1 MFFNK
6 TEDEIELEEFSA
18 AYLRKKLKSM
28 KGTKASQKSIAASI
42 LRMLPFFNKFMD
54 SVDGSGSAITHMV
67 QVAGHVSDST
77 ESASTGFHVIKLVT
91 SILDFIYI
99 PCIYLG
105 AYITKQESPITL
117 SRNARFLYSAVILGL
132 TITAIAFPPSAPI
145 IALVTS
151 IAALGL
157 SVITLAKLY
166 YKRYE
171 LKDQL
176 VQIEKEIDSKKNLI
190 NYLIDDLEKLEIKA
204 KKVKKEGK
212 LEEYVSLEEE
222 IRNARK
228 EIKADLSVLK
238 KLYDDQE
245 QCKQKIEKLGT
256 MAVVDRTVGIA
267 FASLAFIGAAVCIFI
282 PPVGFGILAATAS
295 LALAYVVGRVTY
307 PLLKSLGKKIVNAV
321 TKKSEADEGDS
332 ESEGEKEDLSESE
345 IETSDRKI
353 HKDKH
358 KLEIIAERLK
368 KTVEDYPIIP
378 TTISSEESDQVSPL
392 KITRPEK
399 KKEEDE
405 TLKENE
411 HPSM

>member
-6 TEDEIELEEFSA
+6 AEDEIELEDFSA
-18 AYLRKKLKSM
+18 AGLRKKLKSM
-28 KGTKASQKSIAASI
+28 KGTKASPKSIGSSI

-54 SVDGSGSAITHMV
+54 SVDGTGSAITNMV
-67 QVAGHVSDST
+67 QVAGHVSNTT
-77 ESASTGFHVIKLVT
+77 ESAGTGFHVIKLVT

-117 SRNARFLYSAVILGL
+117 NRNARFLYSAVILGL

-171 LKDQL
+171 LKDKL
-176 VQIEKEIDSKKNLI
+176 EEIEKKIESKKNLI
-190 NYLIDDLEKLEIKA
+190 NYLIDDLENLEAKA
-204 KKVKKEGK
+204 KKARKEGK
-212 LEEYVSLEEE
+212 LDESASLEEE

-228 EIKADLSVLK
+228 DIKADLNILK
-238 KLYDDQE
+238 ELLDNQE

-256 MAVVDRTVGIA
+256 MAVVDRSVGIA
-267 FASLAFIGAAVCIFI
+267 FASLAFLGAAMCLFL
-282 PPVGFGILAATAS
+282 PPVGFGLLAATAS
-295 LALAYVVGRVTY
+295 LAFAYVVARVTY
-307 PLLKSLGKKIVNAV
+307 PLLKSLGKKIMNAV
-321 TKKSEADEGDS
+321 TKKPHSDEGDR
-332 ESEGEKEDLSESE
+332 ESEGEKEDLTESE
-345 IETSDRKI
+345 FETSDMKVKPTPEIEKI
-353 HKDKH
+353 AK
-358 KLEIIAERLK
+358 RLQE
-368 KTVEDYPIIP
+368 TVADSPIIP
-378 TTISSEESDQVSPL
+378 TTIQPEESDQVSAPEN
-392 KITRPEK
+392 TRLQK

-405 TLKENE
+405 LLQEKE

>member
-28 KGTKASQKSIAASI
+28 KGTKASPKSIASSI

-67 QVAGHVSDST
+67 QVAGHVSNST
-77 ESASTGFHVIKLVT
+77 KSASTGFHVIKLVT

-132 TITAIAFPPSAPI
+132 TITAIVFPPSAPI

-176 VQIEKEIDSKKNLI
+176 AQIEQGIESKKKLI
-190 NYLIDDLEKLEIKA
+190 NYLIDDLENLETKA
-204 KKVKKEGK
+204 KISKKEGR
-212 LEEYVSLEEE
+212 LEEYTSLEEE
-222 IRNARK
+222 IRNTRK
-228 EIKADLSVLK
+228 EIKTYLNVFK

-245 QCKQKIEKLGT
+245 QCKQKIERLGT
-256 MAVVDRTVGIA
+256 MAVIDRTVGIA
-267 FASLAFIGAAVCIFI
+267 FASFAFIGAAVCIFL

-295 LALAYVVGRVTY
+295 LALAYVIGRVTY

-321 TKKSEADEGDS
+321 TKKPESDEGDS
-332 ESEGEKEDLSESE
+332 DAEGEKDDLTESE
-345 IETSDRKI
+345 FETSVMRAQHDMPEIEKI
-353 HKDKH
+353 AKR
-358 KLEIIAERLK
+358 LE
-368 KTVEDYPIIP
+368 KTVADAPIIH
-378 TTISSEESDQVSPL
+378 TTIQSEESAHVSPA
-392 KITRPEK
+392 KITRPQK
-399 KKEEDE
+399 KKEEAE
-405 TLKENE
+405 LLKESE

>member
-18 AYLRKKLKSM
+18 AYLRKKLNSM
-28 KGTKASQKSIAASI
+28 RGTKASQKSVASSI

-54 SVDGSGSAITHMV
+54 SVDGSGSAITHLV
-67 QVAGHVSDST
+67 QVAGHVSNST

-132 TITAIAFPPSAPI
+132 TITAIVFPPSAPI

-151 IAALGL
+151 ITALGL
-157 SVITLAKLY
+157 SVITLAKLH

-176 VQIEKEIDSKKNLI
+176 AQIEKKIDSKKNLI
-190 NYLIDDLEKLEIKA
+190 NYLLDDLENLEQRAKKA
-204 KKVKKEGK
+204 KKEGRSA
-212 LEEYVSLEEE
+212 EYASLEEE

-228 EIKADLSVLK
+228 DIKVDLNVLK

-245 QCKQKIEKLGT
+245 QCKQKIEKLGA

-267 FASLAFIGAAVCIFI
+267 FAALAFIGAVVCIFL

-307 PLLKSLGKKIVNAV
+307 PLLKSLGKKVMHAF
-321 TKKSEADEGDS
+321 TRKPESDGDS
-332 ESEGEKEDLSESE
+332 ESEGEKEGLSESE
-345 IETSDRKI
+345 IETSDRKV
-353 HKDKH
+353 HHDMDKI
-358 KLEIIAERLK
+358 EIIAERLK
-368 KTVEDYPIIP
+368 KTVADYPIIP
-378 TTISSEESDQVSPL
+378 TTIQSEESLGSPP
-392 KITRPEK
+392 KTKKSEK
-399 KKEEDE
+399 KNEEDE

-411 HPSM
+411 HLSI

>member
-1 MFFNK
+1 
-6 TEDEIELEEFSA
+6 
-18 AYLRKKLKSM
+18 
-28 KGTKASQKSIAASI
+28 
-42 LRMLPFFNKFMD
+42 
-54 SVDGSGSAITHMV
+54 MV
-67 QVAGHVSDST
+67 EVAEHVSNST
-77 ESASTGFHVIKLVT
+77 KSASTGFHVIKLVT

-105 AYITKQESPITL
+105 AYITKQKSPITL

-132 TITAIAFPPSAPI
+132 TITAIVFPPSAPI

-176 VQIEKEIDSKKNLI
+176 AQIEQGIKNKKNLI
-190 NYLIDDLEKLEIKA
+190 NYLIDDLENLETKA
-204 KKVKKEGK
+204 KKAKNEGR
-212 LEEYVSLEEE
+212 LEEYASLEEE
-222 IRNARK
+222 IRNTRK
-228 EIKADLSVLK
+228 EIKVDLNVLK
-238 KLYDDQE
+238 KIYDDQE

-256 MAVVDRTVGIA
+256 MAVIDRTVGIA
-267 FASLAFIGAAVCIFI
+267 FASLAFIGATVCIFL

-295 LALAYVVGRVTY
+295 LALAYVIGRVTY

-321 TKKSEADEGDS
+321 TKKAESDAGDS
-332 ESEGEKEDLSESE
+332 DVQREKDDLTESEFETSAMRTQHDMPE
-345 IETSDRKI
+345 IEKI
-353 HKDKH
+353 AKR
-358 KLEIIAERLK
+358 LE
-368 KTVEDYPIIP
+368 KTVADAPIIH
-378 TTISSEESDQVSPL
+378 TTIQPEESAHDSPA
-392 KITRPEK
+392 KITRPQK

-405 TLKENE
+405 ILKESE

>member
-18 AYLRKKLKSM
+18 AYLRKKIKSM
-28 KGTKASQKSIAASI
+28 KGIKTSPKSIASSI

-77 ESASTGFHVIKLVT
+77 ASASTGFHVIKLVT

-132 TITAIAFPPSAPI
+132 TITAIAYPPAAPI

-151 IAALGL
+151 IAALAL

-176 VQIEKEIDSKKNLI
+176 AEIEKKIESKKNVI
-190 NYLIDDLEKLEIKA
+190 NYLIDDLENLETKA
-204 KKVKKEGK
+204 KKAKKEGK
-212 LEEYVSLEEE
+212 VEEYTSLEED

-228 EIKADLSVLK
+228 EIKADLNTLQ
-238 KLYDDQE
+238 KLYNEQE
-245 QCKQKIEKLGT
+245 ECKQKIEKLGT
-256 MAVVDRTVGIA
+256 MAVVDRAVGIT
-267 FASLAFIGAAVCIFI
+267 FASIAFIGAAFCLFL

-295 LALAYVVGRVTY
+295 LALAYVIGRVTY
-307 PLLKSLGKKIVNAV
+307 PLLKSLGKKIINAV
-321 TKKSEADEGDS
+321 TKKTESDEGDNDT
-332 ESEGEKEDLSESE
+332 EGEKDDLTESE
-345 IETSDRKI
+345 FETSDRKVKQDMPGI
-353 HKDKH
+353 KK
-358 KLEIIAERLK
+358 IAERLK
-368 KTVEDYPIIP
+368 ETVADEPIIRP
-378 TTISSEESDQVSPL
+378 TLQPKDSDQVSPSKSTGL
-392 KITRPEK
+392 EK

-405 TLKENE
+405 LLKETE
-411 HPSM
+411 RPPM